1 MNLWEYIIYRLN
13 NQEKWFSTRQS
24 VDKNYVEKFRR
35 ITYFTKCK
43 KKEKLQINANIT
55 KNAKRTILQNIQKI
69 NYLFHFILFYPIS
82 INYTFLFKY
91 CEVRGGAEGIF
102 F

>member
-1 MNLWEYIIYRLN
+1 MIYRLN
-13 NQEKWFSTRQS
+13 NQEKWFSTRRS
-24 VDKNYVEKFRR
+24 TDKNYVEKFRR
-35 ITYFTKCK
+35 IIYFTKCK

-82 INYTFLFKY
+82 INYDFLFKY
-91 CEVRGGAEGIF
+91 GEGRDSADGIF

>member
-1 MNLWEYIIYRLN
+1 MNFGEYIIYRLN

-82 INYTFLFKY
+82 INYAFLFKY